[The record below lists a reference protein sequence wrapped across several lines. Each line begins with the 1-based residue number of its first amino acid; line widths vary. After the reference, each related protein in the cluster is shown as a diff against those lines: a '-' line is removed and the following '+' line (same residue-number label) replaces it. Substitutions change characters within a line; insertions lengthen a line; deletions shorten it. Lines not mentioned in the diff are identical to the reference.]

1 MHILSLEKTHL
12 RPKLKKKNH
21 DLLSSIVNEIGR
33 TDKGQVRE
41 SQNITS
47 RFPTVLL
54 SSLMMFLLDEM
65 WRCCVGGIVVDD
77 DTGRIRMQ

>member
-1 MHILSLEKTHL
+1 MFKNILSLRDTDRVTSNRRELGK
-12 RPKLKKKNH
+12 
-21 DLLSSIVNEIGR
+21 

-54 SSLMMFLLDEM
+54 SSLMMFYSYRGLLGKPNILGVNVKGH
-65 WRCCVGGIVVDD
+65 CVGF
-77 DTGRIRMQ
+77 

>member
-54 SSLMMFLLDEM
+54 SSLMMFYSYRGLLGKPNILGVNVKGH
-65 WRCCVGGIVVDD
+65 CVGF
-77 DTGRIRMQ
+77 

>member
-54 SSLMMFLLDEM
+54 SSLMFY
-65 WRCCVGGIVVDD
+65 VV
-77 DTGRIRMQ
+77 TWCLGRDGREEEKTKDKHVRA